1 MRKISFDVLIQ
12 LLGMLGVLGG
22 LIFVGLEMQLS
33 QRIALAGQIQAR
45 AQMNIERLL
54 SPMEGNLDALRLWS
68 PENFSYNSLSEDE
81 KLIAVAIHQ
90 WRFNMLENNFTQYR
104 MGLCAEEY
112 WNEAQERIEL
122 FYNACDLRFAVGKRV
137 KSFQDYLETI
147 PDRC

>member
-1 MRKISFDVLIQ
+1 MKKVSLDVLIQ
-12 LLGMLGVLGG
+12 LLGMVSVLGG

-33 QRIALAGQIQAR
+33 QRIALAGQVQAR

-68 PENFSYNSLSEDE
+68 PEGFSYELLNEDE

-90 WRFNMLENNFTQYR
+90 WRFNMLENNFTQYQ
-104 MGLCAEEY
+104 MGLFAEDY

-137 KSFQDYLETI
+137 QSFQEYLDTI

>member
-104 MGLCAEEY
+104 MGLFAEEY

>member
-68 PENFSYNSLSEDE
+68 PDNFSYNSLSEDE

-104 MGLCAEEY
+104 MGLFAEEY

>member
-81 KLIAVAIHQ
+81 ILIAVAIHQ

-104 MGLCAEEY
+104 MGLFAEEY